1 MTNKAVILLSGGLD
15 SLVALG
21 YSKLL
26 NKYNVKLALT
36 FDYGQKAVEEEI
48 KASKKI
54 WDYYKINHKVIK
66 LDWLRDIT
74 KTSLV
79 ASDCV
84 PIEDF
89 ETTKS
94 AEAVWVPNRNALFIN
109 IAASF
114 CDSYGYKY
122 ILYGANKEEAGTFP
136 DNTEEFRAQISEL
149 FKTSTLVQPEVV
161 APLINCNKGDIV
173 KIAIE
178 HSMPLDLVMS
188 CYNSGE
194 GHCGRC
200 ESCHYLKKAL
210 LENNCHE
217 YINKL
222 FPNV

>member
-54 WDYYKINHKVIK
+54 CDYYKINHIVIK

-114 CDSYGYKY
+114 V
-122 ILYGANKEEAGTFP
+122 ILMAINIFYMV
-136 DNTEEFRAQISEL
+136 QIKKRPEL
-149 FKTSTLVQPEVV
+149 F
-161 APLINCNKGDIV
+161 LIILKNLGLKFRN
-173 KIAIE
+173 
-178 HSMPLDLVMS
+178 
-188 CYNSGE
+188 
-194 GHCGRC
+194 
-200 ESCHYLKKAL
+200 YLKPQHLYNLRL
-210 LENNCHE
+210 L
-217 YINKL
+217 
-222 FPNV
+222 PP